1 MKNLLIILFIVKIT
15 ITEAQNKSG
24 NVFIW
29 GGGCITATF
38 NDTSRP
44 VVKQLFPTISY
55 PFYPYLFFKSH
66 SNICDSATGKLLF
79 MCDGGMRLFDTLGYL
94 MDNGDSLQPHN
105 IYMHNCCPADGG
117 NPQGS
122 LILPKGSNGLYYVFT
137 PTITD
142 SAYTFYVTNGGG
154 GGAVPY
160 DLLQYHV
167 VDMNANA
174 GAGKVIQKNMPTLTN
189 VKMSKVGMMACRH
202 ANGYDWWLV
211 KQAADTNMMYVFL
224 VTADTVILNNVQG
237 FSSPHFGYFDLVGQS
252 CFSTDGSKYAYL
264 QGDRPKLFVAD
275 FDRCYGVFSNPR
287 EFNIPV
293 DSTTHPVWILDSS
306 AIGVC
311 FSPNDK
317 FIYIAQDFHIY
328 QLEYNEPDSLHAW
341 CKIKK
346 GADTI
351 LSQFAKYGQ
360 LYKGIDGR
368 IYIGK
373 FGGSGIANSVID
385 HPDSKGL
392 ACGFC
397 ARCLR
402 CDTSGY
408 GTTSP
413 SNMPDFNLGAIAV
426 CPPLGINNISDIQEE
441 LVIYPNPTKTKFQI
455 KFKIPNAKK
464 ELYNAI
470 GQLIFSTFKNEIDA
484 SGFSEGMYYIK
495 VENAVKKVII
505 E

>member
-1 MKNLLIILFIVKIT
+1 MKSTIIILLT
-15 ITEAQNKSG
+15 ILTYSVVAQNKSAYT
-24 NVFIW
+24 FIW
-29 GGGCITATF
+29 GGGGVFARF
-38 NDTSRP
+38 AGDTSRP
-44 VVKQLFPTISY
+44 ITGQLYSNNP
-55 PFYPYLFFKSH
+55 PYIIFSKGS
-66 SNICDSATGKLLF
+66 SNICDSSTSKLL
-79 MCDGGMRLFDTLGYL
+79 MLSNGYVLYDTLGNIIE
-94 MDNGDSLQPHN
+94 NGDSLVPQKIYAHN
-105 IYMHNCCPADGG
+105 VFPISGVT
-117 NPQGS
+117 QGS
-122 LILPKGSNGLYYVFT
+122 LILPKGSNGLYYLFT
-137 PTITD
+137 PTISD

-167 VDMNANA
+167 VDMNANG
-174 GAGKVIQKNMPTLTN
+174 GAGKVVQKNIPALTN

-224 VTADTVILNNVQG
+224 VTADTVILKNVQG

-328 QLEYNEPDSLHAW
+328 QLEYNEPDSLLAW
-341 CKIKK
+341 SKIKK

-360 LYKGIDGR
+360 LYKGLDGR

-385 HPDSKGL
+385 HPDLKGL

-408 GTTSP
+408 GTTAP

-426 CPPLGINNISDIQEE
+426 CPPLGVNIISRTQEE
-441 LVIYPNPTKTKFQI
+441 LEVYPNPTNTKFQI
-455 KFKIPNAKK
+455 KYQIPNSKK
-464 ELYNAI
+464 ELFNSV
-470 GQLIFSTFKNEIDA
+470 GQLIFTTNKNEIDV
-484 SGFSEGMYYIK
+484 SNYSKGVYYLRCGFQT
-495 VENAVKKVII
+495 KKIII